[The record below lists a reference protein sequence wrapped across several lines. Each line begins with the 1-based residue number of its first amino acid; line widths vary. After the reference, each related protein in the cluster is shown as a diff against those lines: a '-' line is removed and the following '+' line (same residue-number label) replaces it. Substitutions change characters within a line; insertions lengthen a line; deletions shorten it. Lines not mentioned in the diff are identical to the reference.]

1 MGEMNYTI
9 PGFKTLLI
17 GDAGTGKTHSLRTLV
32 DAGLTVYAVFTEPGM
47 EVVADIPSDKLKWT
61 FLSPSTVSWEKMY
74 DSAKKINT
82 VSFKALA
89 DMPHINKGDHSEF
102 LTFINALAYFKN
114 EREDEESIGAVDN
127 LDQSSVLWIDSLS
140 GLNTMAMNLVAGSK
154 PVKSPGDWGVA
165 MDNLER
171 LLMKLTNDLRCHVVV
186 VGHMEREL
194 DEMTGG
200 NALMVS
206 TLGKKLAPKVPKMF
220 SDVIHAKREG
230 TNFTW
235 STVTPNTTLKARN
248 LPWDDKM
255 QPSFK
260 PLYENWLRRNNASA

>member
-1 MGEMNYTI
+1 MGEIKHTI

-17 GDAGTGKTHSLRTLV
+17 GDAGTGKTHSLRTLTE
-32 DAGLTVYAVFTEPGM
+32 AGLTVYAIFTEPGM

-61 FLSPSTVSWEKMY
+61 FLSPSTVSWAKML

-102 LTFINALAYFKN
+102 LTLINTLANYTD
-114 EREDEESIGAVDN
+114 ERTGETFGEVDSF
-127 LDQSSVLWIDSLS
+127 DQSQVLWIDSLS
-140 GLNTMAMNLVAGSK
+140 GINTMAMNLVAGSK

-171 LLMKLTNDLRCHVVV
+171 LLMKITNDLRCHAVV

-200 NALMVS
+200 NSLMVS

-220 SDVIHAKREG
+220 SDVIHAKRDG
-230 TNFTW
+230 TDFTW
-235 STVTPNTTLKARN
+235 STITPNTTLKARN
-248 LPWDDKM
+248 IPWADK
-255 QPSFK
+255 QAPSFK
-260 PLYENWLRRNNASA
+260 PLYENWLRRNNV